1 MLTIHAANAG
11 MATTAPAV
19 ATVLAFVVYAATGHS
34 LEAANVFSSLTLFSL
49 IRMPLMMLRELSLRN
64 KYYHTILCCV
74 LNPLSYFTAMSFST
88 LVDARNAIHRLQDVF
103 EAETITESHAPEPE
117 LPNALEV
124 KHASFSWETTVQ
136 DAVEIAKVPKPNG
149 PGKKGP
155 PIKVPDAPPPV
166 QEPTKVEN
174 LFKIQDI
181 SLEIPRG
188 SLVAI
193 VGNVGA
199 GKTSLLQGLLGEMR
213 RTEGSVKF
221 GGSVAYCSQS
231 AWIQNATIRE
241 NICFGR
247 PFEAERYWKAV
258 NDACLHADLDMLPNG
273 DMTEVGERGV
283 SLSGGQKQRLNIC
296 RAVYADCDIMIFDDP
311 LSALD
316 AHVGASVFKE
326 VLVGSPPGKTRI
338 LVTHA
343 LHFLPQVDYIYT
355 LVDGCIAER
364 GTYNEL
370 MVSQGGTF
378 AKFITEFVSHEN
390 DAEEKRTEEIEE
402 EEDAEVEKNRR
413 QKVKGTQLMQTE
425 ERTTGSIGI
434 GVFKEY
440 SKAGNGALFIPLLL
454 LSLIAQQGAQV
465 LSSYWWATPFPVSLL
480 AFILTYYLFRLV
492 YWEDE

>member
-1 MLTIHAANAG
+1 
-11 MATTAPAV
+11 
-19 ATVLAFVVYAATGHS
+19 
-34 LEAANVFSSLTLFSL
+34 
-49 IRMPLMMLRELSLRN
+49 
-64 KYYHTILCCV
+64 
-74 LNPLSYFTAMSFST
+74 MSFST

-103 EAETITESHAPEPE
+103 EAETITGSYTPEPE

-124 KHASFSWETTVQ
+124 KYASFSWDTTVQ
-136 DAVEIAKVPKPNG
+136 DAAEIAKVPKPNG

-155 PIKVPDAPPPV
+155 PSEGPDAPSPS
-166 QEPTKVEN
+166 QETPKAEN
-174 LFKIQDI
+174 LFKIQGV

-193 VGNVGA
+193 VGSVGA

-258 NDACLHADLDMLPNG
+258 NDTCLHADLDMLPNG
-273 DMTEVGERGV
+273 DMTEVGERGI

-316 AHVGASVFKE
+316 AHVGASVFKN

-370 MVSQGGTF
+370 MVSEGGAF
-378 AKFITEFVSHEN
+378 AKFITEFVSHDN
-390 DAEEKRTEEIEE
+390 DAEEKGTEEIEE
-402 EEDAEVEKNRR
+402 EEGAEVEKNRR

-440 SKAGNGALFIPLLL
+440 SKAGNGALYIPFLL

-465 LSSYWWATPFPVSLL
+465 LSSYWWATIFLVSLL
-480 AFILTYYLFRLV
+480 TSILTYYLGLCTGRMSKSSLIRQTC
-492 YWEDE
+492 ENMRAEIRM